1 MLSLNS
7 RLLSRKLEVF
17 LRWVEWELATT
28 SNSSCVFYRDN
39 LALTFFWIFKK
50 NPAVAGG
57 VPSLGPRPVLT
68 LVLSLS
74 LAQTGAPTGSVV
86 EASGPTQPTLLTL
99 DVPTQ
104 RPAGTTH
111 SWLFS
116 ADLSKTSL
124 SEPLANMHLSLIPHI
139 IH

>member
-86 EASGPTQPTLLTL
+86 EASGTDPTYP
-99 DVPTQ
+99 
-104 RPAGTTH
+104 TH
-111 SWLFS
+111 SRRSHPTPGRHDTLP
-116 ADLSKTSL
+116 ALLS
-124 SEPLANMHLSLIPHI
+124 
-139 IH
+139 